1 MMKIII
7 ICNASPGDGLPNEKG
22 SNGGD
27 GGNGERIDS
36 MNIWLIKIFPGG
48 RGKFAGNGGHGGVG
62 GESDIKY
69 IQKVYPIFLY
79 PIILWLN
86 VTYFHSAFGE
96 KMFRGVHLKL
106 LFKKKQ
112 IYGHKAEVFPSF
124 YKLIL

>member
-69 IQKVYPIFLY
+69 IQKVYPISYHFVVKCYVLSFG
-79 PIILWLN
+79 IRREN
-86 VTYFHSAFGE
+86 V
-96 KMFRGVHLKL
+96 
-106 LFKKKQ
+106 
-112 IYGHKAEVFPSF
+112 
-124 YKLIL
+124 

>member
-1 MMKIII
+1 MVWYGMVWYGMVWYGMVWYGMDLDRSLT

-69 IQKVYPIFLY
+69 IQKVYPISYHFVVKCYVLSFG
-79 PIILWLN
+79 IRREN
-86 VTYFHSAFGE
+86 V
-96 KMFRGVHLKL
+96 
-106 LFKKKQ
+106 
-112 IYGHKAEVFPSF
+112 
-124 YKLIL
+124 